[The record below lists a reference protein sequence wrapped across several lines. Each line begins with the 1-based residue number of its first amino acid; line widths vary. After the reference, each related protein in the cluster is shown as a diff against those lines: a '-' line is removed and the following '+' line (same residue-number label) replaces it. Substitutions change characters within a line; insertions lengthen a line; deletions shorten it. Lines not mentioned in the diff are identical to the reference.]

1 MADEARSDG
10 VPSKNPVYHIA
21 HDFSKGLHRK
31 QIRRQNQVNIKMPL
45 IRRESGAS
53 GETFTFHIYVTSQR
67 MPEKCSLRSL
77 AMQSSQTCHTPACE
91 NCYSN
96 AMYTTYHDN
105 NSQVM
110 EVSAMF
116 NPEDYI
122 ELRDDGFALCTNPM
136 ADGGLESITVNTRLM
151 GESLRSFESS
161 IKRMVLSK
169 LFSPKFGEVILA
181 ATRMAK

>member
-1 MADEARSDG
+1 
-10 VPSKNPVYHIA
+10 
-21 HDFSKGLHRK
+21 
-31 QIRRQNQVNIKMPL
+31 
-45 IRRESGAS
+45 
-53 GETFTFHIYVTSQR
+53 
-67 MPEKCSLRSL
+67 
-77 AMQSSQTCHTPACE
+77 
-91 NCYSN
+91 
-96 AMYTTYHDN
+96 MYTTYHDD
-105 NSQVM
+105 NSQVL